1 MEAPP
6 LERKPVAIVAADV
19 EGYSSLMSIDEE
31 GMLATLSANR
41 AMTDALVVQHGGR
54 ICGTAGDTLRFLQS
68 GDYILKKTSKR
79 RAWTP
84 TQVRE
89 LKSLARRKTPAK
101 KIARTL
107 KRSEGATRQ
116 KAFSMGLSLDCRM

>member
-1 MEAPP
+1 V
-6 LERKPVAIVAADV
+6 RDRAIDRPHHLLGSIRGIKNPFPNRRA
-19 EGYSSLMSIDEE
+19 SLIVMTEDLTSLFS
-31 GMLATLSANR
+31 GAYVKML
-41 AMTDALVVQHGGR
+41 LVK
-54 ICGTAGDTLRFLQS
+54 TYRFLQP

-116 KAFSMGLSLDCRM
+116 KAFSMGLSLDSRM